1 MIARAFISLI
11 ILLILRGVFK
21 IFSGQIFELYHV
33 FIILLAFYTGYWE
46 GFIFSLIAGYLIG
59 SLSGIPCGEYAFSFP
74 TLFTVTFMLKNV
86 LNPENKWV
94 WVLLPFI
101 GTFLNF
107 FSAGIIRLFS
117 GLMYEVHYYLILN
130 ALISVVLLNFINFWW
145 RRNVVSS
152 S

>member
-1 MIARAFISLI
+1 
-11 ILLILRGVFK
+11 
-21 IFSGQIFELYHV
+21 
-33 FIILLAFYTGYWE
+33 
-46 GFIFSLIAGYLIG
+46 
-59 SLSGIPCGEYAFSFP
+59 
-74 TLFTVTFMLKNV
+74 MLKNV

-145 RRNVVSS
+145 RRNVVPSS
-152 S
+152 